1 MFSAGARQIHVWPH
15 GAEQP
20 WLYQLGDTQMKLTKL
35 LTGAAIA
42 ALLSGAAHAQLV
54 VVDTDG
60 DSSVE
65 FASQVDLSAA
75 AYQDELSITLS
86 AADITAISALGV
98 TDDINITL
106 TIDGGLSFSTFLT
119 SANFTPAVALGTCNL
134 NISAGGSNGGTTVT
148 FSSDAS
154 FDPSTCVG
162 SSIGFTLPIDIEG
175 LGNVSY
181 ELSLASTGTVLA
193 SGEYNAAVA
202 PATQA
207 FYTARNSLDVTFTP
221 DTAAPELDDS
231 YELFN
236 GSVTTDV
243 VGTLQVDDVDGGATI
258 YSVSVGGA
266 SVAFDTATAAQF
278 DGAELVVTVPS
289 PAGIASVT
297 LAGIGTENLDANGQA
312 TFALTNAD
320 LTALAAAP
328 VNISLV
334 ADTTTPAAIANQDI
348 TADLTF
354 DEATGSNLNVDDVL
368 GAAVGN
374 VVREGSNTAVFEWV
388 GDTSAAT
395 SNVFRATGL
404 GATLPT
410 IRVTLANSTAD
421 VDDEYLVTPA
431 GSLTN
436 GELILTE
443 ADIENAVGSAFGR
456 ADVSFSF
463 EAAGVTVRR
472 FMVTNGVVSENTTDY
487 AVGAT
492 PIGG

>member
-1 MFSAGARQIHVWPH
+1 MFVISSGGA
-15 GAEQP
+15 
-20 WLYQLGDTQMKLTKL
+20 
-35 LTGAAIA
+35 
-42 ALLSGAAHAQLV
+42 
-54 VVDTDG
+54 
-60 DSSVE
+60 
-65 FASQVDLSAA
+65 
-75 AYQDELSITLS
+75 
-86 AADITAISALGV
+86 
-98 TDDINITL
+98 
-106 TIDGGLSFSTFLT
+106 
-119 SANFTPAVALGTCNL
+119 
-134 NISAGGSNGGTTVT
+134 NGGQSVS
-148 FSSDAS
+148 FAGDAS
-154 FDPSTCVG
+154 FDPTSCVG
-162 SSIGFTLPIDIEG
+162 AGANENIQITLPIDIEG
-175 LGNVSY
+175 VGNVAY
-181 ELSLASTGTVLA
+181 ELTLDSTGAVLA
-193 SGEYNAAVA
+193 SGEYDADPA
-202 PATQA
+202 PTATQD
-207 FYTARNSLDVTFTP
+207 FYTARNSLDVTFTT

-231 YELFN
+231 YELFD

-266 SVAFDTATAAQF
+266 SVPFDTATAAQF

-312 TFALTNAD
+312 TFALTNAN

-348 TADLTF
+348 SADLTF
-354 DEATGSNLNVDDVL
+354 DEATGSDLNVDDVL

-374 VVREGSNTAVFEWV
+374 VVREGSNTGLFEWV
-388 GDTSAAT
+388 GDTSAST

-421 VDDEYLVTPA
+421 VDDEYVMTPA
-431 GSLTN
+431 GTLTN

-443 ADIENAVGSAFGR
+443 ADIEAAVGSAFGR

-463 EAAGVTVRR
+463 EAAGVNVRR
-472 FMVTNGVVSENTTDY
+472 FMVTNGIVSENSTDY
-487 AVGAT
+487 TVPGGE
-492 PIGG
+492 IGG

>member
-1 MFSAGARQIHVWPH
+1 
-15 GAEQP
+15 
-20 WLYQLGDTQMKLTKL
+20 MKLTKL
-35 LTGAAIA
+35 LTGVAVA
-42 ALLSGAAHAQLV
+42 ALLTGAANAQLV
-54 VVDTDG
+54 VADTDG
-60 DSSVE
+60 DNSVE

-86 AADITAISALGV
+86 AADITAINALGV

-106 TIDGGLSFSTFLT
+106 TVDGGLSFSTFL
-119 SANFTPAVALGTCNL
+119 SGSNFTPATPLASCNL

-148 FSSDAS
+148 FTSDAS
-154 FDPSTCVG
+154 FDPNNCLG
-162 SSIGFTLPIDIEG
+162 SSIGFTLPVDIEG
-175 LGNVSY
+175 VGNVSY
-181 ELSLASTGTVLA
+181 ELALASTGTVLA
-193 SGEYNAAVA
+193 SGDYNAAVA
-202 PATQA
+202 PATQD
-207 FYTARNSLDVTFTP
+207 FYTARNSLDVTFTAG
-221 DTAAPELDDS
+221 TAVPELDDS
-231 YELFN
+231 YELFD
-236 GSVTTDV
+236 GSSTTDV
-243 VGTLQVDDVDGGATI
+243 VGNLRVDDVDGGATT

-266 SVAFDTATAAQF
+266 SVPFDTATAAQF

-320 LTALAAAP
+320 LTALSAALG
-328 VNISLV
+328 VDVSLV

-354 DEATGSNLNVDDVL
+354 DEATGSDLNVDDVL
-368 GAAVGN
+368 GATVGD
-374 VVREGSNTAVFEWV
+374 VVREGSNTALFEWV
-388 GDTSAAT
+388 GDSAAAT

-421 VDDEYLVTPA
+421 VDGEYVVTPA
-431 GSLTN
+431 GTLTN
-436 GELILTE
+436 GELIMTE
-443 ADIENAVGSAFGR
+443 ADIEAAVGSAFGR

-463 EAAGVTVRR
+463 EAAGVSVRR